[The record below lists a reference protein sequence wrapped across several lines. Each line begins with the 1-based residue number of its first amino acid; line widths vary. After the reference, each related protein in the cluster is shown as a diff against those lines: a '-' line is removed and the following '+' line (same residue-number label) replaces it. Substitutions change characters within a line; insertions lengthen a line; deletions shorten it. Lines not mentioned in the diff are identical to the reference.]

1 MIGEQLK
8 LVRKSQCL
16 TQEQMADNV
25 VNRSFYSRVEHGS
38 SAITVNDLMNILYK
52 HEISMVAF
60 LKDFGDVKPKVEV
73 LQDQITLAY
82 ANKDV
87 VSLEKMFDQLEFEDL
102 KTEKLLQFLIDDL
115 NGEAT
120 RSQFKQLSHFLL
132 KSKVWNENILWML
145 SHIMDWYKIDD
156 LRTLVKV
163 IPKKI
168 NYPRINARTKIIMAR
183 IVVNYLDIC
192 NRQNEFDSEDEEA
205 IEFLKSLPN
214 SSDMRM
220 YKLLAVY
227 YEKLFYKQYGE
238 AENIAN
244 LIEDI
249 AYL

>member
-1 MIGEQLK
+1 MIGDQLK

-132 KSKVWNENILWML
+132 KSKVWN
-145 SHIMDWYKIDD
+145 
-156 LRTLVKV
+156 
-163 IPKKI
+163 
-168 NYPRINARTKIIMAR
+168 
-183 IVVNYLDIC
+183 
-192 NRQNEFDSEDEEA
+192 
-205 IEFLKSLPN
+205 
-214 SSDMRM
+214 
-220 YKLLAVY
+220 
-227 YEKLFYKQYGE
+227 
-238 AENIAN
+238 
-244 LIEDI
+244 
-249 AYL
+249 